1 MPKPGSAT
9 DRGYGVAHQKQRRA
23 WEPKV
28 RRGEAECHA
37 VKCLQPTRAIA
48 PNGEFHMGHTPDR
61 TRWTGPEHPGC
72 NTHEGA
78 VRGNAARKGLRHS
91 RVW

>member
-9 DRGYGVAHQKQRRA
+9 ERGYGVAHQKQRRA

-28 RRGEAECHA
+28 KRGEAHCA
-37 VKCLQPTRAIA
+37 RCGQPITLDQAWDL
-48 PNGEFHMGHTPDR
+48 GHNDER
-61 TRWTGPEHPGC
+61 TAWTGPEHATC
-72 NTHEGA
+72 NRRAGA
-78 VRGNAARKGLRHS
+78 AVTNAARKGLKHS

>member
-9 DRGYGVAHQKQRRA
+9 DRGYGVAHQRQRKA

-28 RRGEAECHA
+28 KRGEAYCWRC
-37 VKCLQPTRAIA
+37 KKPI
-48 PNGEFHMGHTPDR
+48 PPDGEWDMGHLDDR
-61 TRWTGPEHPGC
+61 SGWAGPECRPC
-72 NTHEGA
+72 NRRAGA
-78 VRGNAARKGLRHS
+78 AASNAARKGLKHS